1 MNGWRYENYVASYC
15 RTRSYWLDGNQDGI
29 AECYIFDNDGYAQVS
44 LYNLTAKA
52 GGYEVNDQG
61 AWVVDGVVQEK
72 KVEVPAAEIQ
82 PAEEVMPDA
91 SNDPAALE
99 AYLADMKMS
108 MTMEGVSIDTNMD
121 MNMKV
126 RGAQTGNL
134 EFVADGSMTMLG
146 SDIPFQ
152 MFYTDNMYYMD
163 MMGMKMKQEMPLDE
177 ALDQVASNLESVDM
191 DLAMMKDMAMTTE
204 DGNTVLTY
212 GINTDNMNSFLN
224 GIVGDMDTLYNGYTV
239 SYNIRS
245 ASGKAIV
252 DQNGYYVKEDMSLD
266 MDMVMTDSETG
277 ESETVSYVME
287 MHMNINNPG
296 QEVKFELPST
306 EGYEDL
312 DSALV

>member
-1 MNGWRYENYVASYC
+1 
-15 RTRSYWLDGNQDGI
+15 
-29 AECYIFDNDGYAQVS
+29 
-44 LYNLTAKA
+44 
-52 GGYEVNDQG
+52 
-61 AWVVDGVVQEK
+61 
-72 KVEVPAAEIQ
+72 
-82 PAEEVMPDA
+82 
-91 SNDPAALE
+91 
-99 AYLADMKMS
+99 
-108 MTMEGVSIDTNMD
+108 
-121 MNMKV
+121 
-126 RGAQTGNL
+126 
-134 EFVADGSMTMLG
+134 
-146 SDIPFQ
+146 
-152 MFYTDNMYYMD
+152 
-163 MMGMKMKQEMPLDE
+163 
-177 ALDQVASNLESVDM
+177 M

-252 DQNGYYVKEDMSLD
+252 DENGYYVKEDMSLD

-306 EGYEDL
+306 EGLRGPGQRSGIRFKKENKKFPAAFYTL
-312 DSALV
+312 PGIFSGMGKNG